1 MNIKDIFKP
10 YTDGIGTDGRLDVL
24 DGVRA
29 LFVFI
34 VAWYHIWQQSWLS
47 PRFTFN
53 PANGVFGL
61 NISLECIPRAGY
73 MFVDGMLLLSGLL
86 LYYPLTDENRKF
98 DTLAFYKKRLVRILP
113 SYLLCILIM
122 LLFSALP
129 NKQYTSFS
137 AGLKDVLAHLT
148 FTHTFFSFSYLST
161 PLNGALWTLA
171 IEMQFYL
178 LFPLLA
184 KAFRKHPCITL
195 TAMTAVSLAYCSYVG
210 TFEDTAMYIN
220 QLPAFFHVYAIGFVA
235 AKTIALFKKRMQGES
250 RTEKLLFSVVAVLSG
265 LVILQLLQT
274 QANNPDYASIRLGQL
289 LNRFPFAV
297 LLAIF
302 MVCLC
307 FSLPTLRFLF
317 GNKLMRFFSAISF
330 QYYIWHQVFA
340 VRVKEWGW
348 IPSES
353 PEPWRYGER
362 AWQIPYTAVCFIG
375 ALLIAI
381 LVTYLFERPLAKRL
395 SAKKF

>member
-1 MNIKDIFKP
+1 MNIKDFFKP
-10 YTDGIGTDGRLDVL
+10 YTDDIGANGRLDVL

-47 PRFTFN
+47 PSVTL
-53 PANGVFGL
+53 FG
-61 NISLECIPRAGY
+61 NYISLDFLPRSGY

-86 LYYPLTDENRKF
+86 LYYPLTDESRQFN
-98 DTLAFYKKRLVRILP
+98 TLAFYKKRLVRILP

-184 KAFRKHPCITL
+184 KAFKKHPVITF
-195 TAMTAVSLAYCSYVG
+195 AIMTAVAFAYRAYVAD
-210 TFEDTAMYIN
+210 FEDTAMYIN
-220 QLPAFFHVYAIGFVA
+220 QLPAFLDVYAIGFVA

-250 RTEKLLFSVVAVLSG
+250 RTEKLLFSVIAVLSCVL
-265 LVILQLLQT
+265 LVQLLQT
-274 QANNPDYASIRLGQL
+274 QAGNPDYASIRLGQL
-289 LNRFPFAV
+289 INRFPLAV

-317 GNKLMRFFSAISF
+317 GNRLMRFFSAISF

-340 VRVKEWGW
+340 VRVKEWGL
-348 IPSES
+348 ISAES

-362 AWQIPYTAVCFIG
+362 AWQIPYMAVCLIG
-375 ALLIAI
+375 ALLIAV

-395 SAKKF
+395 SAKR